1 MFIQTYIDQRRMKWN
16 NYLNYNSNEFIPTQ
30 TLIKNDYDTT
40 TTTPTS
46 EFFCSSSSYPP
57 PSSSGKMN
65 EEEKKISCLF
75 FLKIIIHHILIHLIG
90 VINFEI

>member
-1 MFIQTYIDQRRMKWN
+1 MKWN

-46 EFFCSSSSYPP
+46 EFFSSSSSYPP
-57 PSSSGKMN
+57 PSSGKMN
-65 EEEKKISCLF
+65 KEEKKYILSFLF
-75 FLKIIIHHILIHLIG
+75 KDYYSSYPYSSDWRYKF
-90 VINFEI
+90 

>member
-1 MFIQTYIDQRRMKWN
+1 MKWN

-40 TTTPTS
+40 ITTPTS

-57 PSSSGKMN
+57 PPSGKMN
-65 EEEKKISCLF
+65 GKTTTNILSLF
-75 FLKIIIHHILIHLIG
+75 SFKDYYSSYPYSSDWRYK
-90 VINFEI
+90 F